1 MKNNILKI
9 NKSYY
14 KIVLIFFLNLII
26 PQNQNQNIDISGFV
40 MDKNSGEVLIGANIF
55 VQDSNIGTST
65 DINGYYALLDIPRN
79 ENSFLIVSYIG
90 YKSYQINLT
99 KLLSNKLDI
108 ELSPSQILYDDI
120 EVSAEQIK
128 KSKRID
134 YSKIK
139 LNATQFRKQPGVAEP
154 DIFRT
159 IQALPGVLTQSE
171 FSTGLIVRGGNT
183 DQNLI
188 LLDGITVYN
197 PSHVGGVFSNF
208 IVDGIKEAELIKG
221 GYNADYGGRL
231 SSVLNVVSR
240 EGNSKK
246 TKLKMSTSLL
256 SSQATLE
263 GPSYNGAYII
273 SARRTYFDK
282 INEWFIKSESIP
294 PYYFYDLQAHIY
306 SDLNETDRISLSH
319 YSGKDDFKFS
329 GLGLNALWGNNTNSI
344 HYRKVF
350 GIGFIG
356 NAMYA
361 NSRFFTNFNLGGE
374 SGINNDNLISD
385 NTVKFDFNN
394 IFNKELKIK
403 FGLLYKKLQ
412 FNYLSSFGDSILF
425 EIDEQPIETA
435 LYIKATYKPLA
446 RLIIE
451 PGYRYEYY
459 NKSNQNTYPNFR
471 LGIKYLFD
479 LNNFITF
486 STGNYNQYILTFQD
500 DFNPP
505 LLDNWVSIDTSVSA
519 GASNH
524 YNIGYEH
531 NNSSGYKFQT
541 EFYYKTIDNL
551 LTFEEKRATTDE
563 EVSDENLIDILT
575 PNFGEAFGAEVFL
588 QKQSGNLTGWLS
600 YTLSYA
606 TKIMNKNL
614 YYTNWDRRHAFTI
627 VGNYSFN
634 NIKLLRNSSFSWNW
648 TIQSGQ
654 AYTPILGY
662 YLQNLPAYE
671 QGSFHTIPGER
682 NSGRYPPFHRL
693 DVSWQKEFKLK
704 NKKGEFF
711 IQVINLYNRKNIFRY
726 QYSLGYADNG
736 IDDDG
741 DWNIETDDL
750 NGDGVPN
757 LGEPNFDYL
766 DPDETKLQ
774 RTEISVF
781 PFLPSFGIR
790 IEL

>member
-1 MKNNILKI
+1 MLKIQKSLKIFSILSIILLNIVLSQNNNIDL
-9 NKSYY
+9 
-14 KIVLIFFLNLII
+14 
-26 PQNQNQNIDISGFV
+26 SGFIS
-40 MDKNSGEVLIGANIF
+40 DKNTGEVLIGANIF
-55 VQDSNIGTST
+55 LLNSNIGTST
-65 DINGYYALLDIPRN
+65 DINGYYALIDIPKDK
-79 ENSFLIVSYIG
+79 NSILIISYIG
-90 YKSYQINLT
+90 YENYKINLSDLT
-99 KLLSNKLDI
+99 SDYLDI
-108 ELSPSQILYDDI
+108 ELSPSQIQYEDI

-139 LNATQFRKQPGVAEP
+139 LNASQFKKQPGVAEP

-208 IVDGIKEAELIKG
+208 IVDGIKEAELTKG

-240 EGNSKK
+240 EGNSKEI
-246 TKLKMSTSLL
+246 KLKMSASLL
-256 SSQATLE
+256 STQATIE

-282 INEWFIKSESIP
+282 VNDWFIKSDAIP

-306 SDLNETDRISLSH
+306 TDINETDRISLSH

-329 GLGLNALWGNNTNSI
+329 GLGLNAIWGNNTNSI

-356 NAMYA
+356 NAMIA
-361 NSRFFTNFNLGGE
+361 NSKFFTNFNLGGE

-385 NTVKFDFNN
+385 NTLKLDLNN
-394 IFNKELKIK
+394 ILNKEFKVK
-403 FGLLYKKLQ
+403 YGLLYKKLQ

-425 EIDEQPIETA
+425 EIDEKPIEMA
-435 LYIKATYKPLA
+435 LYLKGTYKPIPQ
-446 RLIIE
+446 LILE
-451 PGYRYEYY
+451 PGFRYEYY
-459 NKSNQNTYPNFR
+459 NKSNKNTYPNFR

-524 YNIGYEH
+524 FNIGYEH
-531 NNSSGYKFQT
+531 NNPNGYKFQT

-575 PNFGEAFGAEVFL
+575 PNSGKAYGTEIFL
-588 QKQSGNLTGWLS
+588 QKQSGSLTGWIS
-600 YTLSYA
+600 YTLSFA
-606 TKIMNKNL
+606 TKVMNDNL
-614 YYTNWDRRHAFTI
+614 YYTNWDRRHALTI

-634 NIKLLRNSSFSWNW
+634 KIKFLKNSSVSWNW

-671 QGSFHTIPGER
+671 QGTFHTIPSER
-682 NSGRYPPFHRL
+682 NSGRYPTFHRL
-693 DVSWQKEFKLK
+693 DISWQKQFKIK
-704 NKKGEFF
+704 DKKGEFF
-711 IQVINLYNRKNIFRY
+711 FQVINLYNRKNIFRY

-741 DWNIETDDL
+741 DWNAETDDL

-757 LGEPNFDYL
+757 LGEPNFEYL